1 VSSSFTAGGA
11 NLARKLRKAWSLPAR
26 EWMLLTEAAVCFPAV
41 ELALRLMPLR
51 RLLTLCER
59 GSRPDA
65 SPISVSPERAS
76 RLVEA
81 VARVCPFRATCLKR
95 ALVLYALLTRRGLSA
110 RLLLGTA
117 KENGNFR
124 AHAWV
129 EHGGKVVL
137 GGQEDSRYLLLCS
150 LDSPWVARGLEADVT
165 R

>member
-1 VSSSFTAGGA
+1 VSSSFTAGA
-11 NLARKLRKAWSLPAR
+11 NLARKLRKAWRLPVR
-26 EWMLLTEAAVCFPAV
+26 DWMVLTEAALCFPAV
-41 ELALRLMPLR
+41 ELTLRLMPLR
-51 RLLTLCER
+51 RLLTLCEW
-59 GSRPDA
+59 GSRPDG
-65 SPISVSPERAS
+65 SPMGVSPERVS
-76 RLVEA
+76 CLVEA
-81 VARVCPFRATCLKR
+81 AAGAYPFRATCLKK

-150 LDSPWVARGLEADVT
+150 LDSPWVARGLKADVT